1 MNTELA
7 TIMSNEGRVIEWAN
21 NIKYNA
27 DLTSED
33 KEISSVIDAWA
44 KEIGQTGRDKEC
56 RLAELI
62 TKTVTRDVVSAPSE
76 LISAM
81 FDEESIG
88 EFDDHRSEFVPDNT
102 MVPYPAIVGGNVD
115 ASYIESK
122 IATPQWANL
131 QVETYIPMQELRRG
145 GYKTV
150 ANYLTYITEALEC
163 KKVNM
168 ILGAVDGMILSGDP
182 NYIDAGAPYPSDYD
196 MGSLALYLHDVSTG
210 DTPIIF
216 ARNKYIMSLMQLD
229 AVMTYATDAVKNMY
243 NNTGFIS
250 QYAGCRLLGFS
261 GERKLADGT
270 VAIPDER
277 IFGFAGKCGNA
288 ITRGET
294 RVYEQEDINSEK
306 VHLKVTGYQFGL
318 EVIRPNM
325 LAKIVLSN

>member
-33 KEISSVIDAWA
+33 KEISSVIDVWA
-44 KEIGQTGRDKEC
+44 KEIGNTGRDKDC
-56 RLAELI
+56 KLAELI
-62 TKTVTRDVVSAPSE
+62 TKTITRDTVTAPSE

-88 EFDDHRSEFVPDNT
+88 EFDDHRSEYVPENT
-102 MVPYPAIVGGNVD
+102 MVPHKAIVGGNVD
-115 ASYIESK
+115 ASYIETK
-122 IATPQWANL
+122 IATPTWTNL

-163 KKVNM
+163 KKVNA
-168 ILGAVDGMILSGDP
+168 ILAAVDAAIVSP
-182 NYIDAGAPYPSDYD
+182 NANYIDGSAATQPSDAVVKQ
-196 MGSLALYLHDVSTG
+196 LALYLHDISLG
-210 DTPIIF
+210 DTPIMF
-216 ARNKYIMSLMQLD
+216 ARNKYIQTISGLTG
-229 AVMTYATDAVKNMY
+229 VTTYLTDAVKNMY
-243 NNTGFIS
+243 NSTGFVS
-250 QYAGCRLLGFS
+250 QYAGCKLMGFS

-270 VAIPDER
+270 VAIPDKR
-277 IFGFAGKCGNA
+277 VFGFAGKCGNA
-288 ITRGET
+288 ITRGDT

-318 EVIRPNM
+318 ELVRPNM
-325 LAKIVLSN
+325 VAKIVLQ

>member
-27 DLTSED
+27 DLSSED
-33 KEISSVIDAWA
+33 KEISSVIDVWA
-44 KEIGQTGRDKEC
+44 KEIGRTGSDKEH

-62 TKTVTRDVVSAPSE
+62 TKTITRDTVTAPSE
-76 LISAM
+76 LIAAM

-88 EFDDHRSEFVPDNT
+88 EFDDHRAEYVPENT
-102 MVPYPAIVGGNVD
+102 MVPYNAIVGGNVD
-115 ASYIESK
+115 ASYIEAK
-122 IATPQWANL
+122 IATPTWTNL

-163 KKVNM
+163 KKVNA
-168 ILGAVDGMILSGDP
+168 ILGAVDAAILSGNP
-182 NYIDAGAPYPSDYD
+182 NYIDGSAAPQPTDAD
-196 MGSLALYLHDVSTG
+196 IKALALYLHDISLG
-210 DTPIIF
+210 DTPIMF
-216 ARNKYIMSLMQLD
+216 ARNKYIQTISGLTG
-229 AVMTYATDAVKNMY
+229 VTTYLTDAVKNMY
-243 NNTGFIS
+243 NSTGFVS
-250 QYAGCRLLGFS
+250 QYAGCKLMGFS

-270 VAIPDER
+270 VAIPDKR
-277 IFGFAGKCGNA
+277 VFGFAGKCGNA
-288 ITRGET
+288 ITRGDT

-318 EVIRPNM
+318 ELVRPNM
-325 LAKIVLSN
+325 IAKVVLQ